1 MAISHYF
8 YHYSCGTMS
17 TIGWIFAVVRRRP
30 LQNIHSTNIYKHIH
44 QKTDIE
50 RILALMRWCVPFY
63 LFICMYMFNP
73 NTTPS
78 PIWDYLIMFTL
89 AKVIYQNVTR
99 NVTGT
104 KTSFIPK
111 GKQYLDLILTFY
123 QCKYNYEMIF
133 LQIIRMNKN
142 YIHSIFLMFSWQKIS

>member
-1 MAISHYF
+1 
-8 YHYSCGTMS
+8 
-17 TIGWIFAVVRRRP
+17 
-30 LQNIHSTNIYKHIH
+30 
-44 QKTDIE
+44 
-50 RILALMRWCVPFY
+50 
-63 LFICMYMFNP
+63 MYMFNP
-73 NTTPS
+73 NTTSS

-123 QCKYNYEMIF
+123 QCKYNYKMIF
-133 LQIIRMNKN
+133 LQIIRMKKVYLFNFSN
-142 YIHSIFLMFSWQKIS
+142 VFLEEKFHRIWH

>member
-1 MAISHYF
+1 MWPFHIIF
-8 YHYSCGTMS
+8 YYYSCATMS

-123 QCKYNYEMIF
+123 LCKYNYKMIF
-133 LQIIRMNKN
+133 LQIIRRYISMKN
-142 YIHSIFLMFSWQKIS
+142 IISIQFF

>member
-1 MAISHYF
+1 
-8 YHYSCGTMS
+8 
-17 TIGWIFAVVRRRP
+17 
-30 LQNIHSTNIYKHIH
+30 
-44 QKTDIE
+44 
-50 RILALMRWCVPFY
+50 
-63 LFICMYMFNP
+63 MYMFNP

-104 KTSFIPK
+104 KTSFISK

-142 YIHSIFLMFSWQKIS
+142 YIHSIFIMFSWKKNFIEYGSKQTLCVILSCSQLNVSQ

>member
-1 MAISHYF
+1 
-8 YHYSCGTMS
+8 
-17 TIGWIFAVVRRRP
+17 
-30 LQNIHSTNIYKHIH
+30 
-44 QKTDIE
+44 
-50 RILALMRWCVPFY
+50 
-63 LFICMYMFNP
+63 MYMFNP

-104 KTSFIPK
+104 KTSFISK
-111 GKQYLDLILTFY
+111 GKQYLHLILTSY
-123 QCKYNYEMIF
+123 RCKYNYEMIF

-142 YIHSIFLMFSWQKIS
+142 YIHSIFIMFSWKKNFIEYGIKQTLCVILSCSQLNVSQFCDIKIDSGLNKT

>member
-104 KTSFIPK
+104 KTSFISK
-111 GKQYLDLILTFY
+111 GKQYLHLILTSY
-123 QCKYNYEMIF
+123 RCKYNYEMIF
-133 LQIIRMNKN
+133 LQIIRR
-142 YIHSIFLMFSWQKIS
+142 YIRMKRMISI